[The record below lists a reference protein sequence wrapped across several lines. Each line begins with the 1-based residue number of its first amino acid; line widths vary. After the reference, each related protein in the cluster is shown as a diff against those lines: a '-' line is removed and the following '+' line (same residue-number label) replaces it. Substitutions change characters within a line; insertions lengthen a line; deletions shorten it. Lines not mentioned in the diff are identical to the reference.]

1 METSDYSLERGNTHC
16 YAPSVT
22 NFFQF
27 VVFLFLNDWIGV
39 RIQPVAATHWLN
51 RSAGV
56 SNSKV
61 FLGRSLSCLATLLSF
76 A

>member
-27 VVFLFLNDWIGV
+27 LVFLFLNDWIGHKAV
-39 RIQPVAATHWLN
+39 VT
-51 RSAGV
+51 
-56 SNSKV
+56 
-61 FLGRSLSCLATLLSF
+61 SLEM
-76 A
+76 